1 MLKSLS
7 IDFEYTYPFVTTDD
21 YQQCFLNIFNL
32 KDFDDNVIDEKTTAL
47 LKEFK
52 TNKSF
57 VDTITYLANKMMSD
71 DLEVG
76 LFLLFS
82 FEHLHNFISVLKVY
96 SKEED
101 LTKYDF
107 TGFLEEIKKRENA
120 EINSGSNSDTNSDTN
135 SDSD

>member
-7 IDFEYTYPFVTTDD
+7 IDFEYTYPFVTTDG

-32 KDFDDNVIDEKTTAL
+32 KDFDDNVIDEKTTAV

-82 FEHLHNFISVLKVY
+82 YEHLHNFISVLKVY

-120 EINSGSNSDTNSDTN
+120 EINSGSNSDTNSD
-135 SDSD
+135 SD